1 MFKTALFAIA
11 SMMLL
16 ACSVQAN
23 DDLLSAIAKMDTT
36 SSNVSD
42 VEPTSQKLGQAD
54 VDALLGD
61 DEENGSDA
69 IAACFRR
76 FGGYGRSY
84 GSYGGYGYR
93 SSYRSSYRSCYTN
106 WHNPCYRSYSTCYTP
121 IYYTPS
127 YSCYTPCYTSYWGCY

>member
-1 MFKTALFAIA
+1 MFKKTLFAIA
-11 SMMLL
+11 PMMLL

-23 DDLLSAIAKMDTT
+23 DDLLTAIAKMDTAT
-36 SSNVSD
+36 EKVAQ
-42 VEPTSQKLGQAD
+42 VEIDDDQLGQAD

-61 DEENGSDA
+61 DEENSSDA

-84 GSYGGYGYR
+84 GSYGGY
-93 SSYRSSYRSCYTN
+93 SSYRSHGYRSCYTN
-106 WHNPCYRSYSTCYTP
+106 WYNPCYTSYNRCYTP
-121 IYYTPS
+121 VYT

>member
-11 SMMLL
+11 PMMLL

-36 SSNVSD
+36 SNNVTDAESTPD
-42 VEPTSQKLGQAD
+42 KLGQAD

-61 DEENGSDA
+61 DENNDSDA

-76 FGGYGRSY
+76 FGGYGRGY
-84 GSYGGYGYR
+84 GSYGGYQH
-93 SSYRSSYRSCYTN
+93 RSSYRSCYTN
-106 WHNPCYRSYSTCYTP
+106 WHNPCYHSYSSCYTP